1 MYMIKCIPTPKK
13 ATERHPKVM
22 YYEDTWESGTTMYNT
37 SKQQAK
43 RFKTRL
49 EAEKVANPLLTAG
62 KIKSYMI
69 VAEED

>member
-1 MYMIKCIPTPKK
+1 MYIIKCIPTPKK
-13 ATERHPKVM
+13 ATERNPKVM
-22 YYEDTWESGTTMYNT
+22 YYEGTWESETNIYNT

-43 RFKTRL
+43 KFNTRQ

-69 VAEED
+69 VAEDE